1 MIDINSCFKE
11 LDKDINLC
19 ILIYEEQVI
28 WLVFCYYI
36 DFLAFLTT
44 WYVWCKIILEERL
57 KSMYDDKRFL
67 TAREIL
73 EKDFKIDARGY
84 RPQEV
89 DQFLDLVIKD
99 YVDFEATTKRL
110 VTEIKALESDNAKLK
125 AEIRNLKASLDIAN
139 SNKGVTNVDLLKRIS
154 DLEKVVYGE

>member
-1 MIDINSCFKE
+1 M
-11 LDKDINLC
+11 
-19 ILIYEEQVI
+19 YE
-28 WLVFCYYI
+28 
-36 DFLAFLTT
+36 
-44 WYVWCKIILEERL
+44 
-57 KSMYDDKRFL
+57 DKRFL

-89 DQFLDLVIKD
+89 DQFLDLIIKD

-110 VTEIKALESDNAKLK
+110 VTEINALESDNAKLK
-125 AEIRNLKASLDIAN
+125 AEIRNLKASLDIAG

-154 DLEKVVYGE
+154 DLEKVVYGEE

>member
-1 MIDINSCFKE
+1 M
-11 LDKDINLC
+11 
-19 ILIYEEQVI
+19 YE
-28 WLVFCYYI
+28 
-36 DFLAFLTT
+36 
-44 WYVWCKIILEERL
+44 
-57 KSMYDDKRFL
+57 DKRFL
-67 TAREIL
+67 TAKEIL

-89 DQFLDLVIKD
+89 DQFLDLIIKD

-110 VTEIKALESDNAKLK
+110 VTEIKTLEADNAKLK
-125 AEIRNLKASLDIAN
+125 AEIRNLKESLDIAG

>member
-1 MIDINSCFKE
+1 M
-11 LDKDINLC
+11 
-19 ILIYEEQVI
+19 YEE
-28 WLVFCYYI
+28 
-36 DFLAFLTT
+36 
-44 WYVWCKIILEERL
+44 
-57 KSMYDDKRFL
+57 KRFL

-89 DQFLDLVIKD
+89 DQFLDLIIKD
-99 YVDFEATTKRL
+99 YVEFEATSKKMANEIRRL
-110 VTEIKALESDNAKLK
+110 EEENSKLK
-125 AEIRNLKASLDIAN
+125 AENRNLKASLDIAG

>member
-1 MIDINSCFKE
+1 
-11 LDKDINLC
+11 
-19 ILIYEEQVI
+19 
-28 WLVFCYYI
+28 
-36 DFLAFLTT
+36 
-44 WYVWCKIILEERL
+44 
-57 KSMYDDKRFL
+57 MYDDKRFL
-67 TAREIL
+67 TVREIL

>member
-1 MIDINSCFKE
+1 MYIK
-11 LDKDINLC
+11 
-19 ILIYEEQVI
+19 YREQKYVGFA
-28 WLVFCYYI
+28 L
-36 DFLAFLTT
+36 LLTNKGI
-44 WYVWCKIILEERL
+44 CRKIRLEERL
-57 KSMYDDKRFL
+57 KKMYEEKKFL

-89 DQFLDLVIKD
+89 DQFLDLIIKD
-99 YVDFEATTKRL
+99 YVEFESTSKKMINEIKRL
-110 VTEIKALESDNAKLK
+110 EDENNKLK
-125 AEIRNLKASLDIAN
+125 SENRNLKASLDIAG

>member
-1 MIDINSCFKE
+1 
-11 LDKDINLC
+11 
-19 ILIYEEQVI
+19 
-28 WLVFCYYI
+28 
-36 DFLAFLTT
+36 
-44 WYVWCKIILEERL
+44 
-57 KSMYDDKRFL
+57 MYDDKRFL

-125 AEIRNLKASLDIAN
+125 AEIRNLTASLDIAN

>member
-1 MIDINSCFKE
+1 
-11 LDKDINLC
+11 
-19 ILIYEEQVI
+19 
-28 WLVFCYYI
+28 
-36 DFLAFLTT
+36 
-44 WYVWCKIILEERL
+44 
-57 KSMYDDKRFL
+57 MYDDKRFL

-89 DQFLDLVIKD
+89 DQFLDLIIKD

-125 AEIRNLKASLDIAN
+125 AEIRNLKASLEIAN

>member
-1 MIDINSCFKE
+1 
-11 LDKDINLC
+11 
-19 ILIYEEQVI
+19 
-28 WLVFCYYI
+28 
-36 DFLAFLTT
+36 
-44 WYVWCKIILEERL
+44 
-57 KSMYDDKRFL
+57 MYDDKRFL
-67 TAREIL
+67 TAREIV

-89 DQFLDLVIKD
+89 DQFLDLVIKA

>member
-1 MIDINSCFKE
+1 
-11 LDKDINLC
+11 
-19 ILIYEEQVI
+19 
-28 WLVFCYYI
+28 
-36 DFLAFLTT
+36 
-44 WYVWCKIILEERL
+44 
-57 KSMYDDKRFL
+57 MYDDKRFL

-73 EKDFKIDARGY
+73 EKDFKIDAGGY

-99 YVDFEATTKRL
+99 YVDFESTTKRI

>member
-1 MIDINSCFKE
+1 M
-11 LDKDINLC
+11 
-19 ILIYEEQVI
+19 YE
-28 WLVFCYYI
+28 
-36 DFLAFLTT
+36 
-44 WYVWCKIILEERL
+44 
-57 KSMYDDKRFL
+57 DKRFL

-89 DQFLDLVIKD
+89 DQFLDMIIKD
-99 YVDFEATTKRL
+99 YVDFETTTKRL
-110 VTEIKALESDNAKLK
+110 VTEIKALESENNKLK
-125 AEIRNLKASLDIAN
+125 AEIRNLQASLDIAG